1 MQTQIELVNI
11 IRQEPFKKSSGF
23 RKILDGPCHK
33 QDTFTLLNSD
43 LFLRS
48 IVFVFLA
55 VQIILGSISDLRVNW
70 SHAKLF
76 MTLNVD
82 SFFIYI
88 YIYAFSR
95 RFYPKRLTVHSG
107 YTHFCQYVFPGNRT
121 HNLFNA

>member
-23 RKILDGPCHK
+23 RKILDGSYHK

-55 VQIILGSISDLRVNW
+55 VQIILGSISDLRVN
-70 SHAKLF
+70 
-76 MTLNVD
+76 
-82 SFFIYI
+82 
-88 YIYAFSR
+88 
-95 RFYPKRLTVHSG
+95 
-107 YTHFCQYVFPGNRT
+107 
-121 HNLFNA
+121 